1 MVYALVSVIAR
12 SLCLLL
18 AAGLVAGAMLGA
30 EPHYKAAPDPSVSA
44 QVHGTAT
51 ETAEPSRLCTAGH
64 ACALLAG
71 ASPMPPPSLSAGA
84 VQPPQ
89 SLTASPKC
97 DNAPPVQPPRTT
109 A

>member
-1 MVYALVSVIAR
+1 MVHELVVMIAR
-12 SLCLLL
+12 TLCLLL
-18 AAGLVAGAMLGA
+18 VAGLVAGAMLGTGP
-30 EPHYKAAPDPSVSA
+30 ESKAAATPSLSA
-44 QVHGTAT
+44 QVQGTAT

-71 ASPMPPPSLSAGA
+71 AAPMRPPSLSAGT
-84 VQPPQ
+84 VQPPR

-97 DNAPPVQPPRTT
+97 DNAPPVQPPRTM